1 MSSFFA
7 TVFPD
12 LQTAEEAQHL
22 IEKLNDEHTIKL
34 VSTVV
39 IAKDQSGNITQHSGR
54 TPGALGAVMTGLI
67 GGIVGLIGGPAV
79 AIFGATSGALSGG
92 WFDLLRTQ
100 DRENFMNEVAS
111 QISANRAALLG
122 EVVNPSNDAKS
133 LVEEKLV
140 RLGGTVINSGS

>member
-12 LQTAEEAQHL
+12 LQAAEEAQRL
-22 IEKLNDEHTIKL
+22 IEKLNDEHAIKL

-39 IAKDQSGNITQHSGR
+39 ITKNKSGDITQHNGR

-67 GGIVGLIGGPAV
+67 GGIAGLIGGPAV
-79 AIFGATSGALSGG
+79 AVFGATSGALSGV

-100 DRENFMNEVAS
+100 DRESFMNEVAR
-111 QISANRAALLG
+111 QIGANQVALLG
-122 EVVNPSNDAKS
+122 EVVNPSDDAKR

-140 RLGGTVINSGS
+140 RLGGSVINSGS